1 MKNVVEDIVA
11 HEYARLREAVGG
23 LPDTDEF
30 RDDVMA
36 YALNRLSPRYVSQRT
51 GKVVTQLAM
60 QSDQERARVSVII
73 LEAFR
78 VVQET
83 PRDARG

>member
-1 MKNVVEDIVA
+1 MAQEFS
-11 HEYARLREAVGG
+11 RLKETVGD

-30 RDDVMA
+30 RDDVFA
-36 YALNRLSPRYVSQRT
+36 YALNRLAPRYVAQRT
-51 GKVVTQLAM
+51 GGIVSQLEL
-60 QSDQERARVSVII
+60 QSDQERARISVII

-83 PRDARG
+83 PRDA